1 MLDSVKAD
9 FEAILELNELSQEA
23 TYISFKTNEQKHIKC
38 VFDLAKF
45 NQSDDERR
53 TLVDTAVA
61 YVKLDFTPEVYDT
74 IICDTN
80 EYKVIQYAKRGAYFR
95 LSLELNRR
103 FSGVHST
110 GRFR

>member
-1 MLDSVKAD
+1 MLAQVKDD
-9 FEAILELNELSQEA
+9 FNIILELDELSQDA
-23 TYISFKTNEQKHIKC
+23 IYIRFKTNEQIQIKC

-45 NQSDDERR
+45 NQDDDERR

-61 YVKLDFTPEVYDT
+61 YVKLDFNPEIYDT

-80 EYKVIQYAKRGAYFR
+80 EYRVMQYAKRGAYFR